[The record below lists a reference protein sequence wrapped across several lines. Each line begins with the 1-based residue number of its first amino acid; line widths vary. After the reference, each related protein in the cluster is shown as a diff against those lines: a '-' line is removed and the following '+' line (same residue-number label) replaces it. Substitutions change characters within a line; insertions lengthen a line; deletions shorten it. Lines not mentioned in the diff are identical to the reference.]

1 MASQT
6 TQECV
11 SSKNR
16 VEIMCRQ
23 FEEVMAMGKAE
34 GRVEG
39 KAEGKAEEKERSIL
53 SVLNNGVSEEE
64 TARLLNLAIEEVRQA
79 ATRQKASGASL

>member
-1 MASQT
+1 
-6 TQECV
+6 
-11 SSKNR
+11 
-16 VEIMCRQ
+16 MCRQ

-39 KAEGKAEEKERSIL
+39 KAEGMAEGKAEEKERSIL

-79 ATRQKASGASL
+79 AARQKSASASL

>member
-1 MASQT
+1 
-6 TQECV
+6 
-11 SSKNR
+11 
-16 VEIMCRQ
+16 MCRQ

-39 KAEGKAEEKERSIL
+39 KAEGRVEGRAEEKERSIL

-64 TARLLNLAIEEVRQA
+64 TARLLDLAIEEVRQA
-79 ATRQKASGASL
+79 AARQKASGASL

>member
-1 MASQT
+1 
-6 TQECV
+6 
-11 SSKNR
+11 
-16 VEIMCRQ
+16 MCRQ

-39 KAEGKAEEKERSIL
+39 KAEGRAEGKAEGRAEEKERSIL